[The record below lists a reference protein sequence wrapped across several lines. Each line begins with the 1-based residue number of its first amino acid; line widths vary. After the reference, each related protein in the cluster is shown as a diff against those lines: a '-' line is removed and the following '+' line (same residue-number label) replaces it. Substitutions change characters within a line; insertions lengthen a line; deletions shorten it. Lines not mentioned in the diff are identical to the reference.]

1 MVRIFFKI
9 EPIKSSVDVFCVR
22 PEFLDNATVKKF
34 SCLHARTTPRV
45 KDISTCVFKKLF
57 FLLKINI
64 FLYFRLFY
72 FVDLKN
78 NF

>member
-22 PEFLDNATVKKF
+22 PDFLDNATVKKF

-45 KDISTCVFKKLF
+45 KDSVWKCSSTCVFKKLF
-57 FLLKINI
+57 I
-64 FLYFRLFY
+64 FY
-72 FVDLKN
+72 
-78 NF
+78 